1 LDIYALA
8 GKHMAVRRFSRLD
21 TVTRLDEFGR
31 VRLSQ
36 NFFMREFLH
45 SEICQME
52 GVPNIPDNPRLAIE
66 AGSMLCEII
75 LEPLQATFG
84 RVSIRSGYRSSH
96 LNAIG
101 AEKRHNCTRN
111 DKNYARHI
119 WDRLDDDG
127 CMGAMACVVLPWF
140 TDRYDKGAD
149 WRSLAWWIHDH
160 LDYSELVFYPKLCA
174 FNIGWHQK
182 PKRTIKSHVAPLGY
196 MVAPGQWAD
205 IGNVEWYR
213 DFPAFDACDGC
224 SASR

>member
-1 LDIYALA
+1 M
-8 GKHMAVRRFSRLD
+8 KRFSRLD
-21 TVTRLDEFGR
+21 TVARLDEFGR
-31 VRLSQ
+31 ARLSR

-52 GVPNIPDNPRLAIE
+52 GVPNIPDNPRLAIQ
-66 AGSMLCEII
+66 AGSMLCQTI
-75 LEPLQATFG
+75 LEPLQATFA

-101 AEKRHNCTRN
+101 AEMHHNCTRN
-111 DKNYARHI
+111 DKNHARHI

-127 CMGAMACVVLPWF
+127 CMGAMACVMLPWF
-140 TDRYDKGAD
+140 TDRFENGAD

-160 LDYSELVFYPKLCA
+160 LNYSELVFYPKLCA

-205 IGNVEWYR
+205 KGHSEWYL
-213 DFPAFDACDGC
+213 DFPAF
-224 SASR
+224 ASGGPGDV